1 MVCKDYLHDIA
12 PVRRSCAPDGP
23 AALALSL
30 VLGQA
35 ETLPISRTSVDDST
49 NPRLIGREYSSG
61 QARVKSRRRVRPA
74 GFLAST
80 KKVRRPPM
88 RKV

>member
-1 MVCKDYLHDIA
+1 MVCKDYLHDFA
-12 PVRRSCAPDGP
+12 PVRRFCAPDGP

-35 ETLPISRTSVDDST
+35 ETLSISRTSIDDST

-61 QARVKSRRRVRPA
+61 QARVKSTRRVRPA

-80 KKVRRPPM
+80 KKVWWPPM